1 MGLSAVLKTTETSLW
16 LLDEEARRVARGMAS
31 FRNER
36 VDRLC
41 GPSTPL
47 PGPITSREPRRPS
60 QNIGNAGFSPFYYY
74 PFLFVSAFPSVAVE
88 DLRTLALAN
97 RILLEA
103 ILLSDKKIDETRPWT
118 PADFYLVDSYFH
130 RALEM
135 LIPLFPLEHVF
146 WQKTQGWFLQ
156 HGRAIVKEQ
165 LRHRHRLCPYTQE
178 EFFEVS
184 TGKVALIKTNLLAMA
199 LLSDTS
205 EVLAPLVESQDRF
218 LAGFQ
223 CFDDLKDWKE
233 DLRHGNFTFL
243 LTRVLFAGGL
253 DAHVL
258 RGDPVPREEA
268 GQVLYHRGIAEEQLQ
283 LAEHYFLQALDSV
296 QNIHVPDWAATVT
309 GFLRHCQTMRHDLAE
324 IRRRTT
330 SKTRPKTVATRL
342 AEALDFIVRSAPTCG
357 GFPLSQSDYPYM
369 NPSTPVASSR
379 FVTSLLHR
387 ALAPFLDMDSRLPA
401 LLPRVSEWLTLPR
414 KVPSN
419 PSLPMAVE
427 ESFLPFS
434 TDRGAL
440 LEFDQGLDG
449 TLPLRPH
456 GLFWANLL
464 FTASR
469 ENVRLPKLKSLVET
483 SIHQADYSRWTQ
495 SPSPESVNPASD
507 RAACHPL
514 LALLL
519 FCHASGPGLPRAPL
533 HDYLLRRNRKT
544 GTWNNPTETALTL
557 LCLLSTG
564 YPGPELSPAVEK
576 LIRSQEPDGSWPPN
590 SLYEQ
595 ANLFYGSREL
605 TTAWCLLALFLYHM
619 GPSLPATQEDPLERS
634 RQPAPSPT
642 IFLHTGLPRRL
653 KGFTRSA
660 LEALRP
666 VLDPPWPHKLYVGH
680 WPSMPPHFLLNTNQL
695 LVIGVNVLPHRQGR
709 TLSTGQ
715 RPLRVEI
722 WMAMMLA
729 HRCLRNGPLRDRLER
744 IFVGGLALS
753 SCGRVWPRHAPW
765 ERLGM
770 RRLDWAWCREHEAFL
785 WEELRRFLL
794 HPSPKQPLFRWLLP
808 DPSPGSP
815 DSLIPKGASL
825 FLGEGLFDNP
835 FDDQEPCEQV
845 NGLLGKSLP
854 DILRTFRKKVG
865 LDSDENFFA

>member
-1 MGLSAVLKTTETSLW
+1 MGCNAVLKTTETSLR
-16 LLDEEARRVARGMAS
+16 LLDDEAKRVARGMAS

-41 GPSTPL
+41 GPSTPS
-47 PGPITSREPRRPS
+47 GRQITSRDPLEPSRTNG
-60 QNIGNAGFSPFYYY
+60 NIGFSPFYYY

-130 RALEM
+130 KALEM

-146 WQKTQGWFLQ
+146 WQKTQEWFLQ
-156 HGRAIVKEQ
+156 HGRAIIKEQ
-165 LRHRHRLCPYTQE
+165 FRHRHRLCPYTQE

-199 LLSDTS
+199 LLTDTS
-205 EVLAPLVESQDRF
+205 DVLAPLMESQDRF
-218 LAGFQ
+218 LTGFQ
-223 CFDDLKDWKE
+223 CFDDLRDWKE
-233 DLRHGNFTFL
+233 DLRQGNFTFL

-253 DAHVL
+253 DAHVR
-258 RGDPVPREEA
+258 RGDPVPRDEA
-268 GQVLYHRGIAEEQLQ
+268 GQVLYHRGIAEEQLR

-296 QNIHVPDWAATVT
+296 QNIHVPNWAETVM

-330 SKTRPKTVATRL
+330 RKTGPKTVATRL
-342 AEALDFIVRSAPTCG
+342 AEALDFIVHSVPSLD
-357 GFPLSQSDYPYM
+357 GFPLAQSEYPYM
-369 NPSTPVASSR
+369 NPSSPLASSR
-379 FVTSLLHR
+379 FATFFLHL
-387 ALAPFLDMDSRLPA
+387 ALAPLQNMDSRLPA
-401 LLPRVSEWLTLPR
+401 LLLGASDWLTLSQ

-419 PSLPMAVE
+419 PSLPVAME
-427 ESFLPFS
+427 ESFLPIP

-440 LEFDQGLDG
+440 LELDQGLDG
-449 TLPLRPH
+449 TLPPRPH

-464 FTASR
+464 FAASR

-483 SIHQADYSRWTQ
+483 SIHQADYVPWTH
-495 SPSPESVNPASD
+495 SPSSESPNSSSH
-507 RAACHPL
+507 RAVCHPL

-519 FCHASGPGLPRAPL
+519 FCHAFAPDLPRKPL
-533 HDYLLRRNRKT
+533 HDYLLRRSRKT

-557 LCLLSTG
+557 LCLISTG
-564 YPGPELSPAVEK
+564 YQGPELSPAVEK

-605 TTAWCLLALFLYHM
+605 TTAWCLLALFLCHL
-619 GPSLPATQEDPLERS
+619 GPCFPVTQEKPLEGS
-634 RQPAPSPT
+634 KQPPPNPT
-642 IFLHTGLPRRL
+642 IVLHTGLPRRL
-653 KGFTRSA
+653 HGFTRSA
-660 LEALRP
+660 LKELRTI
-666 VLDPPWPHKLYVGH
+666 LAPPWPHTLYVGH
-680 WPSMPPHFLLNTNQL
+680 WPSMPPHFLLNTDQR
-695 LVIGVNVLPHRQGR
+695 LVIGVNLLPHRQGR
-709 TLSTGQ
+709 ALSTGQ

-722 WMAMMLA
+722 VMAMMLA
-729 HRCLRNGPLRDRLER
+729 HRCLRQGPLRDRLER

-753 SCGRVWPRHAPW
+753 SCGRVWSRQAPW

-770 RRLDWAWCREHEAFL
+770 RKLDWAWCREHEAFL

-794 HPSPKQPLFRWLLP
+794 HPSPKQPVFRWLLP
-808 DPSPGSP
+808 DSPESP
-815 DSLIPKGASL
+815 DSPVPKGASL
-825 FLGEGLFDNP
+825 FLGESLFENP
-835 FDDQEPCEQV
+835 FDDHEPCEQV